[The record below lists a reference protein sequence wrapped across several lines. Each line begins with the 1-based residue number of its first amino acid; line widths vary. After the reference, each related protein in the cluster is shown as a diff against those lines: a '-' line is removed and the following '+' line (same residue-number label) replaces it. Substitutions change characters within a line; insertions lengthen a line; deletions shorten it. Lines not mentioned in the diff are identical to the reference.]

1 MINSNLIDKL
11 FIYIYNKK
19 VKKRVQILQL
29 GEKMEFIKT
38 IIKNKKLIIQLGK
51 NDFKNK
57 FASTSLGSIWGFLSQ
72 FIFII
77 TYVIV
82 FQYILK
88 TGNTGNDPYVVWFLP
103 GMSMWLFL
111 HDAIMSAS
119 SSIKNY
125 SYLVKKVVFPVDI
138 IPIFSI
144 ISNSFISGFL
154 FIVSTIIC
162 MLFKYMPNLLMFIY
176 VIFAAIC
183 LVIAITRF
191 TSAITTLI
199 PDFEQALGIIMQ
211 LCFWFTPIVWNL
223 NMLDS
228 KPLLQKIMQC
238 MPFTY
243 LVTGFREVFIN
254 GNIITKG
261 HGIYTI
267 IFWTVTIAMFVWGNY
282 IFKKNKKDF
291 ADVL

>member
-1 MINSNLIDKL
+1 
-11 FIYIYNKK
+11 
-19 VKKRVQILQL
+19 
-29 GEKMEFIKT
+29 MEFIKT
-38 IIKNKKLIIQLGK
+38 VWHNRKLIWQLGK
-51 NDFKNK
+51 NDFRNK
-57 FASTSLGSIWGFLSQ
+57 FAATSLGSLWGFLSQ
-72 FIFII
+72 FIFMI

-88 TGNTGNDPYVVWFLP
+88 TGSAGNDPYVVWFLP

-111 HDAIMSAS
+111 HDAILSAS

-138 IPIFSI
+138 IPVFSI
-144 ISNSFISGFL
+144 ISNSFISFFL
-154 FIVSTIIC
+154 FMISIVIC
-162 MLFKYMPNLLMFIY
+162 MLFSYIPNLFMLVYM
-176 VIFAAIC
+176 IFAAIC
-183 LVIAITRF
+183 LIVAITRF
-191 TSAITTLI
+191 TSALTTLV

-223 NMLDS
+223 NMVEKQPILQA
-228 KPLLQKIMQC
+228 LLQC

-243 LVTGFREVFIN
+243 LVTGFRQVFIE
-254 GNIITKG
+254 GNIVTQG

-267 IFWTVTIAMFVWGNY
+267 AFWTITILMFVWGNY